1 MQRNSALLFHQR
13 SLGILPQGYLRWLSR
28 ICCWMLLL
36 PTKKGL
42 GRKIL
47 VALHEKWEAA
57 LFSGRDVSG
66 RGYDHSC
73 PHSAIWWKMHYP
85 KKYHRHLSIK
95 GQHVEILK
103 MELSLEYSRDSSQV
117 SEGRPSTVLWLGHRR
132 NLPSQ
137 QRLQNLVVTHAKKD
151 SGAWFRSQ
159 LCHWYFVILVSQ
171 PLLILCPSLP
181 HVY

>member
-47 VALHEKWEAA
+47 VALHEKWEAT
-57 LFSGRDVSG
+57 LFSGSDVSG

-85 KKYHRHLSIK
+85 KKYHWHLSIK
-95 GQHVEILK
+95 IQHVEKNGIKSWIFQRFITSFWRQTL
-103 MELSLEYSRDSSQV
+103 YCIVAWSQ
-117 SEGRPSTVLWLGHRR
+117 EEPSFHA
-132 NLPSQ
+132 SQ
-137 QRLQNLVVTHAKKD
+137 QKLQNLVVTHAKK
-151 SGAWFRSQ
+151 GFRS
-159 LCHWYFVILVSQ
+159 LV
-171 PLLILCPSLP
+171 
-181 HVY
+181 